1 MKVVRSKCLLSHY
14 PNDSRCKRLENIP
27 RLNIPHA
34 RPKHGPSLRLA
45 WGASI
50 QVLIL
55 KLRAIT
61 LSCLTPFSLSAHIR
75 CVHPLPTFMFTVP
88 TLPRRQADSGPGRLT
103 VIAHDM
109 DVEGLHQDAAAEA
122 DLQIRCG
129 RALGSA
135 HINLSHTSTGLLF
148 RAIEATDGYNTS
160 RHGLHRQGPAAATLH
175 RVHVVVITA
184 EAAGRRQP
192 ELHQDAP

>member
-122 DLQIRCG
+122 DLQSPKLHPTDRTDTQVLAPWAGTRCRCTAPCPRSCYPRG
-129 RALGSA
+129 GC
-135 HINLSHTSTGLLF
+135 
-148 RAIEATDGYNTS
+148 
-160 RHGLHRQGPAAATLH
+160 RQ
-175 RVHVVVITA
+175 
-184 EAAGRRQP
+184 RRT
-192 ELHQDAP
+192 